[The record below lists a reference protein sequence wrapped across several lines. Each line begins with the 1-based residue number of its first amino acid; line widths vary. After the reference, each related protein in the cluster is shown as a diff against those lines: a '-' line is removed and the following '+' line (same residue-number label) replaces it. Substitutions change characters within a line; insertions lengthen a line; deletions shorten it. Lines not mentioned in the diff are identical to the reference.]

1 MPYPYAFLSS
11 TCQRYQW
18 NALAVIYPLL
28 VAQPRVAV
36 YCASSQTIDEKYL
49 DLAFRLG
56 AAIASHGWE
65 LVWGGGKVSMMGA
78 VARGA
83 RSRGGEC
90 LGIIPTK
97 LRKIE
102 FADEEAT
109 ELIEVKDM
117 RERKGKIE
125 ELADAFIALPGGL
138 GTLEE
143 LFEIWVG
150 GYLGFHSKPVVI
162 LDPYDTYRSLKRLLD
177 DLDHENLIK
186 PGQREVVYWSQG
198 IEAAL
203 EHLDARVKRG

>member
-1 MPYPYAFLSS
+1 MA
-11 TCQRYQW
+11 QV
-18 NALAVIYPLL
+18 VIYPLL
-28 VAQPRVAV
+28 VAQRRVAV
-36 YCASSQTIDEKYL
+36 YCASSPTIDEKYL

-78 VARGA
+78 VARGV
-83 RSRGGEC
+83 RSRDGQC
-90 LGIIPTK
+90 LGVIPSK
-97 LRKIE
+97 LKKIE
-102 FADEEAT
+102 FADDEAT

-150 GYLGFHSKPVVI
+150 GYLGFHAKPVVI
-162 LDPYDTYRSLKRLLD
+162 LDPFETYRSLKTLVD
-177 DLDHENLIK
+177 DLDRENLVK
-186 PGQREVVYWSQG
+186 PGQREVVHWSEG
-198 IEAAL
+198 IDETMSF
-203 EHLDARVKRG
+203 LDSKVIRV

>member
-1 MPYPYAFLSS
+1 MA
-11 TCQRYQW
+11 QV
-18 NALAVIYPLL
+18 VIYPLL
-28 VAQPRVAV
+28 VAQRRVAV

-78 VARGA
+78 VARGV
-83 RSRGGEC
+83 RSRDGQC
-90 LGIIPTK
+90 LGVIPSK
-97 LRKIE
+97 LKKIE
-102 FADEEAT
+102 FADDEAT

-150 GYLGFHSKPVVI
+150 GYLGFHAKPVVI
-162 LDPYDTYRSLKRLLD
+162 LDPFDTYKSLKTLVD
-177 DLDHENLIK
+177 DLDHENFVK
-186 PGQREVVYWSQG
+186 PGQREVVHWSEG
-198 IEAAL
+198 VDETMSF
-203 EHLDARVKRG
+203 LDSKVMRV